1 MRKRWI
7 ALVLIFALL
16 MGMTACTGGNS
27 ETEPTEST
35 TQEPETTSLPTTT
48 QAPEPTAHELFAEAV
63 EPLKG
68 ASNISMG
75 FEAREEH
82 KVWEDLFVQT
92 ISGTAVFEGLD
103 SELVG
108 QVDAMVHYN
117 GNDAIAYTELFV
129 DGSTY
134 ATYGEKKYRDEA
146 GQEAFFERQYPPCLF
161 DPENFASGEV
171 EKSDQGTVLKFSDAT
186 AMETWVAADYAVLQ
200 EATGEVVLST
210 KGISSMRYTV
220 TYRQGSADIVLE
232 VSTTPSVEAEASL
245 GTEPPTD
252 GDSYV
257 LLSYCWAPR
266 IMDRAIRNWNASES
280 SSASIS
286 ELLINQAAGV
296 LYYGR
301 SISYEHSADRP
312 LMKERVFT
320 QVMLPDGTEEMET
333 ESIYRSGVLTV
344 KQDGKTQVVK
354 SGDRTIEQYVSEIF
368 QEDMM
373 DVSWIETCEVSAM
386 GELFFFEFTSQN
398 AECLE
403 HFKSDTTAA
412 FFGDSDPLASIASK
426 YEEKGFSGYMGV
438 DPDTWLPT
446 SYGFDYK
453 GLYTVEGQE
462 CEHSQSYNAQLVGSD
477 PMAYHTITDKYPE
490 EEKPPVEAT
499 PLLYRVTGADGS
511 EMWLFGTIHVG
522 DERTA
527 FLPQEIYDAFEASD
541 ALAVEFNLNE
551 DDKNMEEDEEYADSI
566 TELYYYTDDSQTKDH
581 LEEEVYEA
589 AVKMLKCLGQ
599 YNSNMDYMKPFVWE
613 SSITGA
619 LRQNGRRL
627 FSEKGMDRRL
637 LDLAEKAGKEILDVE
652 SAEEQTQML
661 SNFSDGLQE
670 QLLKEALTYE
680 RSSYNEGLLELF
692 EMWCAGDEETLRKY
706 INDEEEETEE
716 DTEEDTEGDTEEE
729 TTEVDEELE
738 ALRQEY
744 ENAMSTER
752 DINMI
757 EIAKGYLTSGKT
769 VFYAVGLA
777 HLLAD
782 DGLVDGLRAAG
793 YTVELVEYKK

>member
-1 MRKRWI
+1 
-7 ALVLIFALL
+7 
-16 MGMTACTGGNS
+16 
-27 ETEPTEST
+27 
-35 TQEPETTSLPTTT
+35 
-48 QAPEPTAHELFAEAV
+48 
-63 EPLKG
+63 
-68 ASNISMG
+68 
-75 FEAREEH
+75 
-82 KVWEDLFVQT
+82 
-92 ISGTAVFEGLD
+92 
-103 SELVG
+103 
-108 QVDAMVHYN
+108 
-117 GNDAIAYTELFV
+117 
-129 DGSTY
+129 
-134 ATYGEKKYRDEA
+134 
-146 GQEAFFERQYPPCLF
+146 
-161 DPENFASGEV
+161 
-171 EKSDQGTVLKFSDAT
+171 
-186 AMETWVAADYAVLQ
+186 
-200 EATGEVVLST
+200 
-210 KGISSMRYTV
+210 
-220 TYRQGSADIVLE
+220 
-232 VSTTPSVEAEASL
+232 
-245 GTEPPTD
+245 
-252 GDSYV
+252 
-257 LLSYCWAPR
+257 
-266 IMDRAIRNWNASES
+266 
-280 SSASIS
+280 
-286 ELLINQAAGV
+286 
-296 LYYGR
+296 
-301 SISYEHSADRP
+301 
-312 LMKERVFT
+312 
-320 QVMLPDGTEEMET
+320 
-333 ESIYRSGVLTV
+333 
-344 KQDGKTQVVK
+344 
-354 SGDRTIEQYVSEIF
+354 
-368 QEDMM
+368 
-373 DVSWIETCEVSAM
+373 
-386 GELFFFEFTSQN
+386 
-398 AECLE
+398 
-403 HFKSDTTAA
+403 
-412 FFGDSDPLASIASK
+412 
-426 YEEKGFSGYMGV
+426 
-438 DPDTWLPT
+438 
-446 SYGFDYK
+446 
-453 GLYTVEGQE
+453 
-462 CEHSQSYNAQLVGSD
+462 
-477 PMAYHTITDKYPE
+477 MAYHTITDKYPE

-499 PLLYRVTGADGS
+499 PLLYHVTGADGS

-670 QLLKEALTYE
+670 QLLKEALTYD

-692 EMWCAGDEETLRKY
+692 EMWCAGDEEALRKY
-706 INDEEEETEE
+706 INDDEEETEE
-716 DTEEDTEGDTEEE
+716 DTEGEAEEE

-777 HLLAD
+777 HLLAN